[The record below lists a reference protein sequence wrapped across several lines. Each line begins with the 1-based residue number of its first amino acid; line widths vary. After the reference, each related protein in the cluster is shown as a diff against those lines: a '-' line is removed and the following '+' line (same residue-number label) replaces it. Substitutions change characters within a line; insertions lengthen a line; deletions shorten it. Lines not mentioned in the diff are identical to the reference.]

1 MTQQQL
7 LDSQESLLH
16 WYATDARSK
25 LPWRQTTDIYHI
37 YLSEV
42 MLQQTQVS
50 RVASEYY
57 PRFLERFPTLLELS
71 KASLEEVFSLWSGL
85 GYYRRAKNLHATAQL
100 CPNGLPQTMQELQ
113 KLPGIGKYTASAICS
128 FGYKQEV
135 SVVDT
140 NIARVLARFFA
151 LEDAKEKVLW
161 SLADNFLNTQE
172 PTSHNLA
179 LMDLGAMVCT
189 PKNPNCEECPL
200 SVQCLGKE
208 NPALYYKKK
217 KMTYVDKELHQ
228 GVWIKDSSIA
238 MVKSK
243 EGMYKDMLELPS
255 LEAFKYEDKTLGLFK
270 HSVTHFRLK
279 VYVYLI
285 EELEEEV
292 SWIALDS
299 LSTSPISSLTQKAL
313 HIYKESLK

>member
-1 MTQQQL
+1 MTQRRL
-7 LDSQESLLH
+7 LSSHESLLS
-16 WYATDARSK
+16 WYETDARNE
-25 LPWRQTTDIYHI
+25 LPWRKTSNIYHI
-37 YLSEV
+37 YLSEI

-50 RVASEYY
+50 RVEAEYY
-57 PRFLERFPTLLELS
+57 PRFLEKFPTLLSLS
-71 KASLEEVFSLWSGL
+71 LASVEEVFSLWSGL

-100 CPNGLPQTMQELQ
+100 CPNGLPSDMKELV

-128 FGYKQEV
+128 FGYKQSV

-151 LEDAKEKVLW
+151 LEDAKEKELW
-161 SLADNFLNTQE
+161 SRADKFLNTNE

-189 PKNPNCEECPL
+189 PKNPKCDECPL
-200 SVQCLGKE
+200 LNECQGKGE
-208 NPALYYKKK
+208 VDKYYKKK
-217 KMTYVDKELHQ
+217 KVTYIDKDLHL
-228 GVWIKDSSIA
+228 GIHIKDRKIA

-255 LEAFKYEDKTLGLFK
+255 LEAYKYEDTMLGLFK

-279 VYVYLI
+279 VHVYSI
-285 EELEEEV
+285 EDLEEDITWVNLET
-292 SWIALDS
+292 
-299 LSTSPISSLTQKAL
+299 LSTSPISSLTQKAFKL
-313 HIYKESLK
+313 YVKSVA

>member
-1 MTQQQL
+1 MTQYQL
-7 LDSQESLLH
+7 LSSQQSLLD
-16 WYATDARSK
+16 WYARDARSE
-25 LPWRQTTDIYHI
+25 LPWRKTSDIYYI
-37 YLSEV
+37 YLSEI

-57 PRFLERFPTLLELS
+57 PNFLQKFPTILALS

-100 CPNGLPQTMQELQ
+100 CPNGLPDNLKDLL
-113 KLPGIGKYTASAICS
+113 KLPGIGRYTASAICS
-128 FGYKQEV
+128 FGYKQSV

-151 LEDAKEKVLW
+151 YEDAKEKELW
-161 SLADNFLNTQE
+161 ILADKFLNTKN
-172 PTSHNLA
+172 PTEHNLA
-179 LMDLGAMVCT
+179 LMDLGAMVCI
-189 PKNPNCEECPL
+189 PKNPECGLCPL
-200 SVQCLGKE
+200 SKACLGKE

-217 KMTYVDKELHQ
+217 LKTYIDRELHFAIRIEDKS
-228 GVWIKDSSIA
+228 VA

-255 LEAFKYEDKTLGLFK
+255 IEAHKYEDTCLGSFK

-279 VYVYLI
+279 VFVYLI
-285 EELEEEV
+285 DEVEEEV
-292 SWIALDS
+292 IWVKMQDIDTA
-299 LSTSPISSLTQKAL
+299 PISSLTQKAL
-313 HIYKESLK
+313 KLYEKSLT